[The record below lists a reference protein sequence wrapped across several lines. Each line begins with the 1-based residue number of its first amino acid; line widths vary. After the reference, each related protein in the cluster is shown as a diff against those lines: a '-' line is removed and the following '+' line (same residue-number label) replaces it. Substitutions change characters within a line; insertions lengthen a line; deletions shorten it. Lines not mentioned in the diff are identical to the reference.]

1 MRVLT
6 VLAHPVPESFVA
18 AAHGRLVEALG
29 AAGHEVRALDL
40 YAIGFDPV
48 LRADE
53 RRSYMT
59 PGRNV
64 PPDVAE
70 QLEHL
75 RWAEG
80 VIFVYPTWWYSLPAL
95 LKGWLDRVFVPYET
109 FELGSRLKP
118 IVGRLTHI
126 RLVGG
131 ISTYGSPAWWIRLV
145 VRDPGRSLI
154 MHGMRPLCAKGC
166 RTFWLGLHRMDTASE
181 ARRLAFLDRVGRLAS
196 TLK

>member
-1 MRVLT
+1 
-6 VLAHPVPESFVA
+6 
-18 AAHGRLVEALG
+18 
-29 AAGHEVRALDL
+29 
-40 YAIGFDPV
+40 
-48 LRADE
+48 
-53 RRSYMT
+53 
-59 PGRNV
+59 
-64 PPDVAE
+64 VAE

-95 LKGWLDRVFVPYET
+95 LKGWLDRVFVPDET

-131 ISTYGSPAWWIRLV
+131 ISTYGSPAWWIRSV

-166 RTFWLGLHRMDTASE
+166 RPSGSACTAWTRRPRRAGWLSSTGSAASP
-181 ARRLAFLDRVGRLAS
+181 RR
-196 TLK
+196 